1 MKEEKKLEHSNFN
14 TYPHY
19 VYATAF
25 LVNGELADFK
35 IGSYETDWSRRT
47 FRGSKWENEVAEHFK
62 DWKLTCEYK
71 KILVNSNDEHNDAF
85 ELLEMWLDNKFKK
98 YKNINFIFAY
108 ERAKHELIEEDTID
122 IETVNAYK
130 LIEEPYMEKCL
141 KEKQFN
147 TVSELLKQSELELV
161 DKINKLVDKV
171 KQHDKE
177 IISIKE
183 K

>member
-1 MKEEKKLEHSNFN
+1 MSKEKKLEYSNFN

-25 LVNGELADFK
+25 LVNGELADFE
-35 IGSYETDWSRRT
+35 IGSYEADWDRRT

-98 YKNINFIFAY
+98 YKNINLIFAY
-108 ERAKHELIEEDTID
+108 EKAKNKLIEEDTID
-122 IETVNAYK
+122 IDS
-130 LIEEPYMEKCL
+130 IEELVTGY
-141 KEKQFN
+141 
-147 TVSELLKQSELELV
+147 SESGADTDIINYIN
-161 DKINKLVDKV
+161 DKIVPYI
-171 KQHDKE
+171 KQLNKE
-177 IISIKE
+177 IKSIKE

>member
-1 MKEEKKLEHSNFN
+1 MNKEKKLEHSNFG

-35 IGSYETDWSRRT
+35 IGSYETDWDRRT

-98 YKNINFIFAY
+98 YKKTNLIFAY
-108 ERAKHELIEEDTID
+108 ERAKHELIEEDAID
-122 IETVNAYK
+122 IDS
-130 LIEEPYMEKCL
+130 IEELLKIEEYEVDKTDTVINRNKINELVQAVKQLNKEIKSL
-141 KEKQFN
+141 KEK
-147 TVSELLKQSELELV
+147 
-161 DKINKLVDKV
+161 
-171 KQHDKE
+171 
-177 IISIKE
+177 
-183 K
+183 